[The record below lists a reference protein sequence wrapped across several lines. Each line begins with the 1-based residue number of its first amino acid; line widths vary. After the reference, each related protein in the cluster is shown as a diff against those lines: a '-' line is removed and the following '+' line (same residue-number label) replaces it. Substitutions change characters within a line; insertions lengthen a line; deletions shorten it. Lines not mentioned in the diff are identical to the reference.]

1 MISFRQILVGAL
13 WGLLAFTSVYL
24 GVITFRYFSLRTDIG
39 FLNAKQAF
47 VHNTA
52 WMTAFYIHISASICV
67 VLAGPFQF
75 LKRLRQKNIQLHRLL
90 GKIYI
95 TAILLLAAPS
105 GFYMAL
111 FANGGLGAQLGFSV
125 LCVLWFSFTL
135 LAYLRVRAGNIT
147 AHRQWMLRSY
157 ALSFSAVTLRLY
169 TPILSLG
176 FDLDDATVMAIS
188 AWINWVPNLLVA
200 EIIIKRT
207 VK

>member
-1 MISFRQILVGAL
+1 MISLRQILVWVL

-24 GVITFRYFSLRTDIG
+24 GLITFRYFSFQTNIG

-52 WMTAFYIHISASICV
+52 WMTAFYIHISSSICV

-75 LKRLRQKNIQLHRLL
+75 VKKLRNKYLNTHRTL
-90 GKIYI
+90 GKLYVG
-95 TAILLLAAPS
+95 AILALAAPS

-111 FANGGLGAQLGFSV
+111 YANGGLPAQLGFSV
-125 LCVLWFSFTL
+125 LCILWFGFTL
-135 LAYLRVRAGNIT
+135 LAYKRVRAGNIT
-147 AHRQWMLRSY
+147 AHRKWMIRSY

-169 TPILSLG
+169 TPILSAG
-176 FDLDDATVMAIS
+176 FDVDDATVMAIC

-200 EIIIKRT
+200 EIIITRT